1 MKLESVPQDV
11 AINGNFE
18 TTDFEIGD
26 ISFIVDMFA
35 DKVYSHKE
43 RAVIRELSCNAHDS
57 HVEAGNPEPFDVHL
71 PTSLEPWFSVRDYGT
86 GLSDREVRK
95 NYAGIGISTKRN
107 SNKTIGCFGIGSLS
121 PYSLVD
127 SFTVRSWHNGI
138 LRTYSCYRDG
148 ERKPVVALLTESATD
163 ESNGLEVSLSV
174 EGKVY
179 DFEREASEVFQWWE
193 YTPNINN
200 QNTIRR
206 CEEQRSQYI
215 FEGEDFGLTAGYG
228 DMFAVM
234 GNIGYRIPDD
244 LDSFSCDGYLKFE
257 LGELNFDTARENLSM
272 DDKTKAAIKAKTF
285 EVKAKLAE
293 VASEQIEQMPTAFKK
308 AQLADTLGS
317 GQIGKYIK
325 INLDKFRLPEPSKP
339 VTYWQSRYRGSE
351 KYTTKDVPVGKGT
364 EYYLHKD
371 RMTTRI
377 KSYLK
382 DMDSGY
388 TIVILT
394 PSEVS
399 ECKIDTDVLQDLD
412 DLPKVARQSYGG
424 SHSTVKTFT
433 FSRHNTTQSRYW
445 GYKPREYWNE
455 VELEINDTDE
465 IVYVEIKRWQPENC
479 NDIISGENSNI
490 KRTLTTLKD
499 CSVDVPKVHGL
510 KTAFLKTKAFR
521 SGNFIH
527 FDDYVKREYSKIVP
541 KTYYTYDNN
550 QFRTMET
557 LLDSIE
563 FDEGNE
569 FQTLIDDNK
578 NDKIAGICQRIGI
591 TTDMQEDNFL
601 QEWMDDFF
609 DKYGMITL
617 LSDWEI
623 KHDKNIVATYLGGTA
638 K

>member
-11 AINGNFE
+11 AINGDFE

-43 RAVIRELSCNAHDS
+43 RAVIRELSCNAYDS

-86 GLSDREVRK
+86 GLSDREIRK
-95 NYAGIGISTKRN
+95 NYAGIGISTKRD

-121 PYSLVD
+121 PYSLAD
-127 SFTVRSWHNGI
+127 SFTVKSWLNGVV
-138 LRTYSCYRDG
+138 RTYSCYRD
-148 ERKPVVALLTESATD
+148 EDRKPVVALLTESATD
-163 ESNGLEVSLSV
+163 ECNGLEVSLSI
-174 EGKVY
+174 EGRVY
-179 DFEREASEVFQWWE
+179 EFEREAVEVFQWWE
-193 YTPNINN
+193 HTPNINN
-200 QNTIRR
+200 QNTIRK
-206 CEEQRSQYI
+206 CEERRSQYI

-234 GNIGYRIPDD
+234 GNIGYRISDD
-244 LDSFSCDGYLKFE
+244 LGSFNCDGYLKFE

-272 DDKTKAAIKAKTF
+272 DDKTKAAIKAKTI
-285 EVKAKLAE
+285 EVKDKLGE
-293 VASEQIEQMPTAFKK
+293 VAAEQIEQMPTAFKK
-308 AQLADTLGS
+308 AQLAGSLGS

-325 INLDKFRLPEPSKP
+325 MNLDKFRLPEPSKP
-339 VTYWQSRYRGSE
+339 VTYWQSRYNGSE
-351 KYTTKDVPVGKGT
+351 KYTTKYIPVGKDT

-382 DMDSGY
+382 DMNSGY
-388 TIVILT
+388 TMVILT

-399 ECKIDTDVLQDLD
+399 ECKIDADVLQDLD
-412 DLPKVARQSYGG
+412 DLPKITRQGYGSSY
-424 SHSTVKTFT
+424 STVKTFT
-433 FSRHNTTQSRYW
+433 FSRHENRYW
-445 GYKPREYWNE
+445 GRKPREYWNE

-465 IVYVEIKRWQPENC
+465 IVYVEIRRWEPENC
-479 NDIISGENSNI
+479 NAIISDTNGNI
-490 KRTLTTLKD
+490 SSTLETLKE
-499 CSVDVPKVHGL
+499 CGVDVPKVHGL

-521 SGNFIH
+521 SGSFIH
-527 FDDYVKREYSKIVP
+527 LDDYVKREYGKIVP
-541 KTYYTYDNN
+541 KTYYTYDNH
-550 QFRTMET
+550 QFHTMET
-557 LLDSIE
+557 LLKSIE

-578 NDKIAGICQRIGI
+578 NDKIAGVCKRIGI
-591 TTDMQEDNFL
+591 TADMQEDTFL

-609 DKYGMITL
+609 DKHGMLTL

-623 KHDKNIVATYLGGTA
+623 KANKNIVATYIGGTTR
-638 K
+638 

>member
-1 MKLESVPQDV
+1 MRLESVPQDV
-11 AINGNFE
+11 AVNGDFE

-57 HVEAGNPEPFDVHL
+57 HVEAVNSDPFDVHL

-121 PYSLVD
+121 PYALAD
-127 SFTVRSWHNGI
+127 SFTVKSWLNGVV
-138 LRTYSCYRDG
+138 RTYSCYRD
-148 ERKPVVALLTESATD
+148 EDRKPVVALLTESATD
-163 ESNGLEVSLSV
+163 ECNGLEVSLSI
-174 EGKVY
+174 EGRVY
-179 DFEREASEVFQWWE
+179 EFEEEAGTVFRWWD

-200 QNTIRR
+200 QEVVRK

-215 FEGEDFGLTAGYG
+215 FKGEDFGMTAGWG
-228 DMFAVM
+228 DMVAVM
-234 GNIGYRIPDD
+234 GNIAYQIPSE
-244 LDSFSCDGYLKFE
+244 LDQFDCNGYLKFE

-272 DDKTKAAIKAKTF
+272 DDKTKAAIKAKTA
-285 EVKAKLAE
+285 EVKAKLADI
-293 VASEQIEQMPTAFKK
+293 AIQQIEEQTTPFKK
-308 AQLADTLGS
+308 ARLADRLRQGQLG
-317 GQIGKYIK
+317 KHIK
-325 INLDKFRLPEPSKP
+325 ADLDKFRLPEPSEP
-339 VTYWQSRYRGSE
+339 ITYWQSQYRGSE
-351 KYTTKDVPVGKGT
+351 KYTTKYVPVDKNA
-364 EYYLHKD
+364 EYYLYKE

-377 KSYLK
+377 RSYLK
-382 DMDSGY
+382 DLGSGH
-388 TIVILT
+388 TMVILT

-412 DLPKVARQSYGG
+412 DLPKIARQSYSGTQ
-424 SHSTVKTFT
+424 STVKTFT
-433 FSRHNTTQSRYW
+433 FAANDRDTYF
-445 GYKPREYWNE
+445 YKDRDFWKE
-455 VELEINDTDE
+455 VELDITNADE
-465 IVYVEIKRWQPENC
+465 IIYVEIKRWQPENGV
-479 NDIISGENSNI
+479 DLISGSNRSI
-490 KRTLTTLKD
+490 SSTLSTLKE
-499 CSVDVPKVHGL
+499 CNVDASEVHGL

-521 SGNFIH
+521 DGNFIH
-527 FDDYVKREYSKIVP
+527 LDDYVKREFGKIAP
-541 KTYYTYDNN
+541 KTYYTYNN
-550 QFRTMET
+550 YQYTTMDT
-557 LLDSIE
+557 LLKHVE

-569 FQTLIDDNK
+569 FQTLVDNNK
-578 NDKIAGICQRIGI
+578 NDKIAGVCKRIGI

-609 DKYGMITL
+609 DKYGMLTI

-623 KHDKNIVATYLGGTA
+623 RQNKNTVATYIGGTA

>member
-11 AINGNFE
+11 AINGDFE

-95 NYAGIGISTKRN
+95 NYAGIGISTKRD

-121 PYSLVD
+121 PYSLAD
-127 SFTVRSWHNGI
+127 SFTVKSWHNGI
-138 LRTYSCYRDG
+138 LRTYSCYRNED
-148 ERKPVVALLTESATD
+148 RTPVVALLTESATD
-163 ESNGLEVSLSV
+163 ESNGLEVSLSI

-200 QNTIRR
+200 RNIIRI
-206 CEEQRSQYI
+206 CEEKRSHYI
-215 FEGEDFGLTAGYG
+215 FKGQDFGLASSWG
-228 DMFAVM
+228 DMFAIM
-234 GNIGYRIPDD
+234 GNIAYRIPSD
-244 LDSFSCDGYLKFE
+244 LDQFNCDGYLKFE

-272 DDKTKAAIKAKTF
+272 DDKTKAAIKAKTI

-293 VASEQIEQMPTAFKK
+293 VAAEQIEQMPTAFKK
-308 AQLADTLGS
+308 AQLADSLGS

-325 INLDKFRLPEPSKP
+325 VNLDKFRLPEPSNP
-339 VTYWQSRYRGSE
+339 VTYWQSRYRGVDKS
-351 KYTTKDVPVGKGT
+351 TTKHVPVGKNT

-377 KSYLK
+377 RSYLK
-382 DMDSGY
+382 DLSSGH
-388 TIVILT
+388 TMVILT

-412 DLPKVARQSYGG
+412 DLPKITRQSYGG
-424 SHSTVKTFT
+424 PQSTVKTFT
-433 FSRHNTTQSRYW
+433 FTHQYTNRWYARA
-445 GYKPREYWNE
+445 REYWSE
-455 VELEINDTDE
+455 VELEINDIDE

-479 NDIISGENSNI
+479 HDLISSTNVGI
-490 KRTLTTLKD
+490 GRTLKTMD
-499 CSVDVPKVHGL
+499 ECSIDVPKVHGL

-527 FDDYVKREYSKIVP
+527 LDDYVKREYGKIIP
-541 KTYYTYDNN
+541 KTYYKYNSS
-550 QFRTMET
+550 QFTTMES
-557 LLDSIE
+557 LLEVIE

-569 FQTLIDDNK
+569 FRTFIDDNK
-578 NDKIAGICQRIGI
+578 NNEIADICGRIGI
-591 TTDMQEDNFL
+591 TTDMQEDTFL
-601 QEWMDDFF
+601 QEWMDNFF
-609 DKYGMITL
+609 DKYGMLTL

-623 KHDKNIVATYLGGTA
+623 KQEKNTVAKYIGGTA

>member
-11 AINGNFE
+11 AISGNFE
-18 TTDFEIGD
+18 TSEFEIGD

-71 PTSLEPWFSVRDYGT
+71 PTNLEPWFSVRDYGT
-86 GLSDREVRK
+86 GLSDREIRK
-95 NYAGIGISTKRN
+95 NYAGIGISTKRD

-127 SFTVRSWHNGI
+127 SFTVKSWYNGI
-138 LRTYSCYRDG
+138 LRTYSCYRD
-148 ERKPVVALLTESATD
+148 EDRKPVVALLTESASD
-163 ESNGLEVSLSV
+163 ESNGLEVSLSI
-174 EGKVY
+174 ESKVY
-179 DFEREASEVFQWWE
+179 EFEQEAVEVFQWWE

-200 QNTIRR
+200 QNVVRK
-206 CEEQRSQYI
+206 CEEQLSRYI
-215 FEGEDFGLTAGYG
+215 FKDKDFGLTPNWG

-234 GNIGYRIPDD
+234 GNIAYRIPSD
-244 LDSFSCDGYLKFE
+244 LDSFNCNGYLKFE

-272 DDKTKAAIKAKTF
+272 DDKTKAAINTKTI

-293 VASEQIEQMPTAFKK
+293 VAAEQIEQMPTAFKK

-317 GQIGKYIK
+317 GQIGRHIK
-325 INLDKFRLPEPSKP
+325 VMDLDKFRLPKPSKP
-339 VTYWQSRYRGSE
+339 VTYWQSQYRTSE
-351 KYTTKDVPVGKGT
+351 KYPAKYVPVGKDT

-377 KSYLK
+377 RSYLK
-382 DMDSGY
+382 DMNSGH
-388 TIVILT
+388 TMVILT
-394 PSEVS
+394 PDQVS

-412 DLPKVARQSYGG
+412 DLPKVTRQSRG
-424 SHSTVKTFT
+424 SQSTVKTFT
-433 FSRHNTTQSRYW
+433 FVQPVDRWYT
-445 GYKPREYWNE
+445 KPREYWSE
-455 VELEINDTDE
+455 VELEINDIDE
-465 IVYVEIKRWQPENC
+465 IVYVEINRWQPENC
-479 NDIISGENSNI
+479 DDMISGCNGNI
-490 KRTLTTLKD
+490 RSTLETMNE
-499 CSVDVPKVHGL
+499 CNIDVPKVHGL

-521 SGNFIH
+521 GGNFIH
-527 FDDYVKREYSKIVP
+527 LDDYVKREYGKIVP
-541 KTYYTYDNN
+541 KTYFKYNNN
-550 QFRTMET
+550 QFHTMET
-557 LLDSIE
+557 LLNFIE

-569 FQTLIDDNK
+569 FKNLIDNNK
-578 NDKIAGICQRIGI
+578 NDEIASVCKRIGI
-591 TTDMQEDNFL
+591 TTDMQEDNSL

-617 LSDWEI
+617 LSDWDI
-623 KHDKNIVATYLGGTA
+623 KQNKNTVATYIGGTE